1 MTEGPPGATQVNKSG
16 IGVGLKP
23 MPSLAPE
30 EIAQAIC
37 TCRRPRPFARKLVRW
52 AWLWRRSHP
61 KSNKGFS
68 KSALDGIDEG
78 GARTGDQSEGSPEP

>member
-37 TCRRPRPFARKLVRW
+37 TCRETAAIREKAREVGLAMEKEPSEKQQEIQQISPRW
-52 AWLWRRSHP
+52 
-61 KSNKGFS
+61 
-68 KSALDGIDEG
+68 D
-78 GARTGDQSEGSPEP
+78 